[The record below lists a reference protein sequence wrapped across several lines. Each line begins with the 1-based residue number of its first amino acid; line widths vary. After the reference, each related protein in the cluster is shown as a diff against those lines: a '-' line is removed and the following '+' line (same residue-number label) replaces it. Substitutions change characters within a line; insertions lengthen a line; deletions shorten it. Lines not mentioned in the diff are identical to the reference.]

1 MAKDERLWMRFPIDM
16 HRHPIFARLNA
27 DVRWTFVEMN
37 GEARIAKNDGVFNE
51 ADAEFMWPVE
61 HLTALVNSH
70 PVRAVVLHE
79 GGKYIIREYGQH
91 QFPEADREALALK
104 RSESGKAGAAK
115 RWGSKPMA
123 SDSNGMASAKQ
134 TVANTWQPIAESE
147 SESELE
153 TERLI
158 TTGSQS
164 GLSPVT
170 RENADGDMTD
180 YYEPVKQVLMH
191 EAAIPNPTPGEIH
204 AWVTFL
210 ASKARTAV
218 KDERAYAISAAER
231 FPDEVDR
238 WFVKHRRN
246 QMRAVN
252 Q

>member
-16 HRHPIFARLNA
+16 HRHPIFTRLA
-27 DVRWTFVEMN
+27 PDVRWTFVEMN
-37 GEARIAKNDGVFNE
+37 GEARIARNDGVFDE
-51 ADAEFMWPVE
+51 TDAEFLWPVE
-61 HLTALVNSH
+61 HLTALVRSH
-70 PVRAVVLHE
+70 PDRALVLHE

-91 QFPEADREALALK
+91 QFTEADREALAAK
-104 RSESGKAGAAK
+104 RSAAGAAGGRK
-115 RWGSKPMA
+115 SGEARRKQNEANAKQVLSKP
-123 SDSNGMASAKQ
+123 KQ
-134 TVANTWQPIAESE
+134 TEPESESE

-158 TTGSQS
+158 TTSSQS

-170 RENADGDMTD
+170 RAGDGDMTD

-191 EAAIPNPTPGEIH
+191 EAAIPNPTTGEIH
-204 AWVTFL
+204 AWVTFV
-210 ASKARTAV
+210 ASKARTVV

>member
-16 HRHPIFARLNA
+16 HRHPIFTRLNA

-70 PVRAVVLHE
+70 PVRALVLHE

-91 QFPEADREALALK
+91 QFTEADREALAAK
-104 RSESGKAGAAK
+104 RAAAGAAGGRK
-115 RWGSKPMA
+115 SGEARRKQAEANAKQVLSKP
-123 SDSNGMASAKQ
+123 KQ
-134 TVANTWQPIAESE
+134 TEPESE

-158 TTGSQS
+158 TTDSQS

-191 EAAIPNPTPGEIH
+191 EAAIPNPTAGEIH

-210 ASKARTAV
+210 TSKARTVV

>member
-1 MAKDERLWMRFPIDM
+1 MLQ
-16 HRHPIFARLNA
+16 
-27 DVRWTFVEMN
+27 VR
-37 GEARIAKNDGVFNE
+37 EARAE
-51 ADAEFMWPVE
+51 AG
-61 HLTALVNSH
+61 
-70 PVRAVVLHE
+70 RK
-79 GGKYIIREYGQH
+79 GGLKSGESRRGANI
-91 QFPEADREALALK
+91 EA
-104 RSESGKAGAAK
+104 
-115 RWGSKPMA
+115 
-123 SDSNGMASAKQ
+123 NASANGQATGKQ
-134 TVANTWQPIAESE
+134 KRTPSPSPSPSPVPSPIPTNDLS
-147 SESELE
+147 
-153 TERLI
+153 
-158 TTGSQS
+158 SQS

-210 ASKARTAV
+210 TSKARTAV

>member
-1 MAKDERLWMRFPIDM
+1 MAKDERMWMRFPIDM
-16 HRHPIFARLNA
+16 HRHPIFTRLA
-27 DVRWTFVEMN
+27 PDVRWTFVEMN
-37 GEARIAKNDGVFNE
+37 GEARIARNDGVFDE
-51 ADAEFMWPVE
+51 TDAEFLWPVE
-61 HLTALVNSH
+61 HLTALVRSH
-70 PVRAVVLHE
+70 PDRALVLHE

-91 QFPEADREALALK
+91 QFTEADREALAAK

-123 SDSNGMASAKQ
+123 SDSKGMASAKQ
-134 TVANTWQPIAESE
+134 TMASTWQPIAESE

-158 TTGSQS
+158 TTSSQS

-170 RENADGDMTD
+170 RAGDGDMTD

-191 EAAIPNPTPGEIH
+191 EAAIPNPTTGEIH
-204 AWVTFL
+204 AWVTFV
-210 ASKARTAV
+210 ASKARTVV